1 MYKNQ
6 DAITISGLSKMYKTF
21 NKPKYRILDLL
32 GFGKLTKNKYNE
44 FWALKDININ
54 IKKGSKVALV
64 GRNGAG
70 KSTLLKIISGNLAP
84 TSGKVKINGNVSALM
99 DLGTGFH
106 PEFSGRENI
115 FASLAYSGVV
125 GKEAEEKFEEILDFS
140 ELEDFIDNPVKTYSA
155 GMYARLAF
163 ATSTAIVPEILII
176 DEILGAGDAYFI
188 NKSIDR
194 MKKLTEGGTTVL
206 FVSHDITSVQ
216 KLCSEAIWIDKG
228 TVVMEGHILDVTAE
242 YLASIRKQEEKRLK
256 ARNLRLKHND
266 LKTLEEGINNEI
278 VYCHLVTEN
287 GAPMDKHPISKIS
300 LMMGENEVETLELG
314 KGFDNNAGN
323 NIFLLIDKETI
334 NWSDIYN
341 KEDKVYRNFEDIGG
355 TYQHASFAIKVN
367 NLDDLSKYSLSIEY
381 KDSSNEAV
389 KVEYYDGKEYIFLGH
404 LETQNDGTW
413 KQSTFAFGK
422 KAESHYQKDQDDH
435 NNSVTSNNAE
445 ESPAIDRENNSKI
458 YGSGEIVLTKV
469 QFLDSQ
475 NEEKLIFTS
484 GEYKKVRLHYKANER
499 IFNPVFV
506 AAYYLLDGTCATQ
519 AISNKDHFEVTTVS
533 GEGFVDIVFD
543 PLLLGAGNYLVSV
556 AVFKEL
562 NLLDNIEPSAYDL
575 HDKMYEVKIEQPFGL
590 NVNLGLVNH
599 PIRWGIKHDK

>member
-1 MYKNQ
+1 MYDNQ
-6 DAITISGLSKMYKTF
+6 NAITISGLNKMYKTF

-32 GFGKLTKNKYNE
+32 GLEKFTKNKYNE

-84 TSGKVKINGNVSALM
+84 TSGKVKINGKVSALM

-125 GKEAEEKFEEILDFS
+125 GKEAEAKFEEILDFS

-228 TVVMEGHILDVTAE
+228 HVVMEGHILDVTAE

-266 LKTLEEGINNEI
+266 LKTLEESINNEI
-278 VYCHLVTEN
+278 VYCHLITEN
-287 GAPMDKHPISKIS
+287 GAPIDKHPISKIS
-300 LMMGENEVETLELG
+300 LFMDDNEVEMLEIG
-314 KGFDNNAGN
+314 KGFDNNTGN

-341 KEDKVYRNFEDIGG
+341 KDDKVYRNFENIGG
-355 TYQHASFAIKVN
+355 TFQHASFAVKVN
-367 NLDDLSKYSLSIEY
+367 NLEDLSRYSLTIEY
-381 KDSSNEAV
+381 KDSSNECV
-389 KVEYYDGKEYIFLGH
+389 KVEYYNGKEYIFLGS
-404 LETQNDGTW
+404 LETQNDNTW
-413 KQSTFAFGK
+413 KQSTFAFAK
-422 KAESHYQKDQDDH
+422 VTETQNQDDQDNQSDSMTTTNIKETH
-435 NNSVTSNNAE
+435 I
-445 ESPAIDRENNSKI
+445 IDRENNSKI

-506 AAYYLLDGTCATQ
+506 VAYYLLDGTCATQ
-519 AISNKDHFEVTTVS
+519 AISNKDYFEVSTIS

-556 AVFKEL
+556 AIFKEV

-575 HDKMYEVKIEQPFGL
+575 HDKMYEVKIEQPFGI

>member
-6 DAITISGLSKMYKTF
+6 DAISISGLSKMYKTF
-21 NKPKYRILDLL
+21 NNPKYRILDLL
-32 GFGKLTKNKYNE
+32 GFGKLSKNKYNE
-44 FWALKDININ
+44 FWALKDINLN

-70 KSTLLKIISGNLAP
+70 KSTLLKIISGTLAP
-84 TSGKVKINGNVSALM
+84 TSGQVKINGKVSALM

-140 ELEDFIDNPVKTYSA
+140 ELEDFIENPVKTYSA

-188 NKSIDR
+188 NKSIER

-228 TVVMEGHILDVTAE
+228 HVVMEGHILDVTAE

-278 VYCHLVTEN
+278 VYCHLITEN
-287 GAPMDKHPISKIS
+287 GAPMDKHSISKIS
-300 LMMGENEVETLELG
+300 LYMDEQEVETLELG

-334 NWSDIYN
+334 NWSDVQN
-341 KEDKVYRNFEDIGG
+341 KEGRVYRNFENIGG
-355 TYQHASFAIKVN
+355 SYQHASFAIRVN
-367 NLDDLSKYSLSIEY
+367 NFADLSKYSLAIEY
-381 KDSSNEAV
+381 KDSSKEAV
-389 KVEYYDGKEYIFLGH
+389 KVEYYDGKEYFLLGQ
-404 LETQNDGTW
+404 LDANNDDVW
-413 KQSTFAFGK
+413 KQSAFAFTK
-422 KAESHYQKDQDDH
+422 EMQNKNQNNENDNVTDSQDDE
-435 NNSVTSNNAE
+435 VVL
-445 ESPAIDRENNSKI
+445 IDRENNSKI

-469 QFLDSQ
+469 QFLDAN
-475 NEEKLIFTS
+475 NEEKLVFTS
-484 GEYKKVRLHYKANER
+484 GEYKKVRLHYKANQQ
-499 IFNPVFV
+499 IFSPVFV
-506 AAYYLLDGTCATQ
+506 VAYYLLDGTCATQ
-519 AISNKDHFEVTTVS
+519 AISNKDHFEVATVS
-533 GEGFVDIVFD
+533 GEGYVDIVFD
-543 PLLLGAGNYLVSV
+543 PLLLGAGHYLVS
-556 AVFKEL
+556 AAIFKEL
-562 NLLDNIEPSAYDL
+562 NLLDNVEPSAYDL